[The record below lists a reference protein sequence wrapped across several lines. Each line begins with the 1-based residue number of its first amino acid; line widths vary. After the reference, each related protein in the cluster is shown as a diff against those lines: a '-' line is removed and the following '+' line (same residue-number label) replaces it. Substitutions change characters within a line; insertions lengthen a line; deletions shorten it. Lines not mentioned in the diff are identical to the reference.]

1 VGSSILQTHRFLLAP
16 LCDMLP
22 LEYELMY
29 RTGVFIRKCL
39 DNENKI
45 ISNVTRNCI
54 FFRHVKSPIGRNA
67 QCWANFVGHSVY
79 KMPVVN
85 KKFMFQRVY
94 DSLLT
99 SVFERV
105 GMLRELLCV
114 RYGCCYQTLLSMDEM
129 DFIVQFLCLQ

>member
-1 VGSSILQTHRFLLAP
+1 MWGLPYRTHSVLLAP
-16 LCDMLP
+16 LCDVLP
-22 LEYELMY
+22 LEYELLY

-45 ISNVTRNCI
+45 VRNVTRNGI
-54 FFRHVKSPIGRNA
+54 FFQRMKSPMGRNA
-67 QCWANFVGHSVY
+67 QCWSNFIGHSVH

-94 DSLLT
+94 DSLPT

-114 RYGCCYQTLLSMDEM
+114 RYGY
-129 DFIVQFLCLQ
+129 